1 MLVREQYSCGVL
13 QQHHLKLNKMENL
26 IKLFQVVVALS
37 VAYVWVFRY
46 HNVIKE
52 FKEFGLSDI
61 SRNAVGAAKIAIA
74 TLLFAGIWFSSLVF
88 YAAVLMGFFMMS
100 AQFFHFKTGNPF
112 IKKLPSMMLL
122 ILCVIIA
129 INSMP

>member
-1 MLVREQYSCGVL
+1 
-13 QQHHLKLNKMENL
+13 MENL

>member
-1 MLVREQYSCGVL
+1 MENTVKVL
-13 QQHHLKLNKMENL
+13 QL
-26 IKLFQVVVALS
+26 IVSLS
-37 VAYVWVFRY
+37 VVYVWVFRY
-46 HNVIKE
+46 HNVIRE

-61 SRNAVGAAKIAIA
+61 SRNAVGTSKIAIA
-74 TLLFAGIWFSSLVF
+74 TLLVAGIWFSSLVF
-88 YAAVLMGFFMMS
+88 YAAVLMGLFMMS

-112 IKKLPSMMLL
+112 IKKLPSMTLL

>member
-1 MLVREQYSCGVL
+1 MENMVKVL
-13 QQHHLKLNKMENL
+13 QL
-26 IKLFQVVVALS
+26 IVSLS
-37 VAYVWVFRY
+37 VVYVWVFRY
-46 HNVIKE
+46 HNVIRE

-74 TLLFAGIWFSSLVF
+74 TLLVAGLWFSSLVF
-88 YAAVLMGFFMMS
+88 YAAVLMGLFMMS
-100 AQFFHFKTGNPF
+100 AQFFHFKPGNPF
-112 IKKLPSMMLL
+112 IKKLPSMALL

>member
-1 MLVREQYSCGVL
+1 MENIVKVL
-13 QQHHLKLNKMENL
+13 QL
-26 IKLFQVVVALS
+26 IVSLS
-37 VAYVWVFRY
+37 VVYVWVFRY
-46 HNVIKE
+46 HNVIRE

-61 SRNAVGAAKIAIA
+61 SRNAVGTSKIAIA
-74 TLLFAGIWFSSLVF
+74 TLLVAGIWFSSLVF
-88 YAAVLMGFFMMS
+88 YAAVLMGLFMMS

-112 IKKLPSMMLL
+112 IKKLPSMTLL